1 MKKGDKVMTWISYEV
16 GKVKKVLSNG
26 RVVVVFKGSKVEYE
40 LDPAMV
46 KLV

>member
-1 MKKGDKVMTWISYEV
+1 MGFNTDWN
-16 GKVKKVLSNG
+16 GQRVLSNG

-40 LDPAMV
+40 LDPFMV